1 MAYEMRRKD
10 HMLSEEET
18 KEILA
23 KGDYG
28 VLSTVG
34 EDGCPYGVP
43 VNYVYENGAI
53 YFHCAAGIGHKL
65 ANIAH
70 NSRVSF
76 TVVTSA
82 VIVPEGLTT
91 KYTSAIAFGTA
102 ECVSGEEKRS
112 ALIAL
117 INKYATDFMDKGM
130 VSIEKS
136 FNVTDII
143 KITVD
148 SISGKA
154 NK

>member
-1 MAYEMRRKD
+1 MSYEMRRKD
-10 HMLSEEET
+10 RLLSQDDT

-23 KGDYG
+23 KGEYG

-34 EDGCPYGVP
+34 EDGYPYGVP

-53 YFHCAAGIGHKL
+53 YFHCASGVGHKL

-70 NSRVSF
+70 NSHVSF
-76 TVVTSA
+76 TVVTNA

-102 ECVSGEEKRS
+102 ECASGEEKRS

-117 INKYATDFMDKGM
+117 INKYAPDFMAKGM

-143 KITVD
+143 KITVE